1 MFQALTGC
9 QDRERA
15 LFFLKGAGDD
25 LSIAVNHFLTALEQ
39 AEVSNPSSP
48 PSGSAAVENAAVSA
62 DTKGATHDKRSQ
74 ERSQEKSQSR
84 SGGDSSAPLSSSAAA
99 SASSSGKEND
109 STAFVDDFSGVD
121 DMVVEAGTGG
131 GADVRESLG
140 EDRGGAAIA
149 QGVSEGV

>member
-39 AEVSNPSSP
+39 AELSNPSSP
-48 PSGSAAVENAAVSA
+48 SESVAAGNAVDSASTKKTTHENQ
-62 DTKGATHDKRSQ
+62 SQ

-84 SGGDSSAPLSSSAAA
+84 SEDDSSAPSSVLAAA
-99 SASSSGKEND
+99 SASSPSKDND
-109 STAFVDDFSGVD
+109 SNALIDDSSVVD
-121 DMVVEAGTGG
+121 DMVVDAGAGG
-131 GADVRESLG
+131 GADVMECSG
-140 EDRGGAAIA
+140 EDRGGAAVA
-149 QGVSEGV
+149 HGVSGSV